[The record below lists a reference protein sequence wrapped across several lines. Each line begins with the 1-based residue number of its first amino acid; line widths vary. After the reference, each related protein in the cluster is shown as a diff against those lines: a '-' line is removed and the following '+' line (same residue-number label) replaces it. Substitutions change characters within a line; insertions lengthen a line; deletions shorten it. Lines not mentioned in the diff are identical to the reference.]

1 MISVSEARAIIQQHI
16 VTLSPVLR
24 ILPDA
29 LGYTIA
35 ADVFATVDIP
45 AYPQSSMDGYAFSY
59 TDWQQNKP
67 LQISGEMAAGTKESI
82 SLPSKTAVRIFTG
95 APVPPGADTV
105 VMQEK
110 VIAEKGILTIQDDQ
124 LQAGANVRPKGSE
137 IKVGEL
143 ALPSG
148 TLLTP
153 AAIGF
158 LAGIGVTEVT
168 VYPSPVVTIIIT
180 GNELQTPGQPLE
192 YGQVYDANSFAL
204 SAVLQ
209 QYGVQQIEVI
219 QVPDVIERLNEA
231 LSQALQKS
239 DLVLLTG
246 GVSVGDYDFVTRSAE
261 YCGITTQFHRLKQ
274 RPGKP
279 LFFGT
284 KGRQMIFGLPGNPSS
299 VLTCFYMYVLPV
311 IMGMKKAGTGLVQQQ
326 VPLSQSYHKTT
337 QLTHFLKGWYD
348 GQTAAPLGAQE
359 SYRMRSFAGANCL
372 IEIEEKAER
381 MEQGALVTIHLLS
394 A

>member
-16 VTLSPVLR
+16 VTLPPVVRMLS
-24 ILPDA
+24 DA

-35 ADVFATVDIP
+35 ADVFATIDIP

-59 TDWQQNKP
+59 TDLQQNKS

-82 SLPSKTAVRIFTG
+82 SLPSQTAVRIFTG

-110 VIAEKGILTIQDDQ
+110 VVVEKGILTIQDDQ

-158 LAGIGVTEVT
+158 LAGIGVTEVM

-180 GNELQTPGQPLE
+180 GNELQTPGQPLQ

-209 QYGVQQIEVI
+209 QYGIQQIEVI
-219 QVPDVIERLNEA
+219 SVPDEIERLNEA

-246 GVSVGDYDFVTRSAE
+246 GVSVGDYDFVTRSAKH
-261 YCGITTQFHRLKQ
+261 CGINTQFHKLKQ

-311 IMGMKKAGTGLVQQQ
+311 IMGMKKTGTGLIQQQ

-348 GQTAAPLGAQE
+348 EQTAAPLGAQE

-372 IEIEEKAER
+372 IEIEEKAEHV
-381 MEQGALVTIHLLS
+381 EQGSLVTIHLLS

>member
-16 VTLSPVLR
+16 VTLPPVSLM
-24 ILPDA
+24 LYDA
-29 LGYTIA
+29 LGYTTA

-45 AYPQSSMDGYAFSY
+45 AYPQSSMDGYAFKF
-59 TDWQQNKP
+59 TDWQQNKS
-67 LQISGEMAAGTKESI
+67 LQISGEMPAGIKESI
-82 SLPSKTAVRIFTG
+82 SLSAQTSVRIFTG

-110 VIAEKGILTIQDDQ
+110 VIAEQGILTIQDDQ

-137 IKVGEL
+137 IKSGEL

-148 TLLTP
+148 TPLTP

-158 LAGIGVTEVT
+158 LAGIGVTKVM
-168 VYPSPVVTIIIT
+168 VYPAPVVTIIIT
-180 GNELQTPGQPLE
+180 GNELQVPGQPLS
-192 YGQVYDANSFAL
+192 YGQVYDANSYAL
-204 SAVLQ
+204 SAVLR
-209 QYGVQQIEVI
+209 QYGVREIETI
-219 QVPDVIERLNEA
+219 QVPDIIERLNEA

-261 YCGITTQFHRLKQ
+261 HCGITTQFHKLRQ

-284 KGRQMIFGLPGNPSS
+284 KDRQMIFGLPGNPSS

-311 IMGMKKAGTGLVQQQ
+311 IMGMKKTGTGLKQQQ
-326 VPLSQSYHKTT
+326 MPLSQRYHKTT

-348 GQTAAPLGAQE
+348 GSTATELGAQE

-372 IEIEEKAER
+372 IEIEEKRENI
-381 MEQGALVTIHLLS
+381 EGGELVTIHILPV
-394 A
+394 